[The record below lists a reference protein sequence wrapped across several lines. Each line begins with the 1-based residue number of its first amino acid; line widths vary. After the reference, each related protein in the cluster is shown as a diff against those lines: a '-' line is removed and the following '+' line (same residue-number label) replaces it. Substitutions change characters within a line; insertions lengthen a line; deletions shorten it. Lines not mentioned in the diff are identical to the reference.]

1 MLSLSISFS
10 LLKIVVGTL
19 WYGTSWTQR
28 ASISELFLIHYFL
41 CNILFPFFNMGIG
54 YFLHTNEYVR
64 GRGDVPGLI
73 CRNEYKKKNF
83 LTCLVADLIVCSAE
97 GQMFLATYA
106 GMSTKKNLSD
116 TLGGG
121 SQAVSPE
128 KKDYRSLHT
137 EWKRDFRP
145 HTATVF
151 SSSLLPRHRW

>member
-1 MLSLSISFS
+1 
-10 LLKIVVGTL
+10 
-19 WYGTSWTQR
+19 
-28 ASISELFLIHYFL
+28 
-41 CNILFPFFNMGIG
+41 MGIG

-151 SSSLLPRHRW
+151 SSSLLPRPSTSSLVRVHTDALLRAKPRCVGGGGGGGGGSGGGVGGGSVDT